1 MLTSKV
7 KRTQLTFRWTA
18 PRGLLTIVLFLA
30 LAVISEFFMVSFFK
44 VAGLTEAFEF
54 KFFTVIISP
63 LFHLLPLGVVLVL
76 VASWVYLTK
85 NLAMRK
91 PKKSPAKV
99 SKVHRRHPRRRK
111 TRSSSLGKTIKA
123 IKNFFSR
130 ITGFL
135 PRYRNVSVVQQR
147 LTFGKL
153 AFESI
158 VTVLTIFLLSLITFY
173 VLIYPNLFTD
183 FAVEV
188 YTTNSAL
195 HGFVLKVIEA
205 LQGIAGALAPV
216 VSAIDSGLRAIA
228 PGFRDTFEGFV
239 TSRHQPLSAGDL
251 LWRYV
256 LAQNAAAWIS
266 ALAAIA
272 YGKYFSR

>member
-99 SKVHRRHPRRRK
+99 SKVHRRHPRSRK

-123 IKNFFSR
+123 IKNFSAELPAS
-130 ITGFL
+130 FL
-135 PRYRNVSVVQQR
+135 VIATFR
-147 LTFGKL
+147 LC
-153 AFESI
+153 S
-158 VTVLTIFLLSLITFY
+158 
-173 VLIYPNLFTD
+173 
-183 FAVEV
+183 
-188 YTTNSAL
+188 
-195 HGFVLKVIEA
+195 
-205 LQGIAGALAPV
+205 
-216 VSAIDSGLRAIA
+216 
-228 PGFRDTFEGFV
+228 
-239 TSRHQPLSAGDL
+239 GDL
-251 LWRYV
+251 L
-256 LAQNAAAWIS
+256 LAN
-266 ALAAIA
+266 
-272 YGKYFSR
+272 